1 MTAVLNWYRRCL
13 NIMGTGYD
21 RRPAGRNVKHCESRT
36 DLIFCYFFAIL
47 RSHATIPN
55 NELQF
60 W

>member
-13 NIMGTGYD
+13 NIMGTGYN

-55 NELQF
+55 NEL
-60 W
+60 